1 MLEQRHNTH
10 ALSSYNSSSNNHS
23 YDFDNKTKIDKY
35 IKPINIKENM
45 YQITNNQINKVNDIL
60 TKYNLISEIS
70 SNKEEKTLSKIK
82 KRSSLSDIQYSP
94 RLKKKKNN
102 NNSSSLLNEINS
114 KIVPSSKDKDKNEVK
129 FEIQKTDE
137 FISNINN
144 TNTNNINKF
153 PETSKND
160 NKNKEFLTY
169 KNNKRETR
177 FNNIQKYIEEEN
189 KMKEKLKGRRKSKL
203 FMYQQM
209 NNSRNLV
216 RSIKKP
222 QMSFITKVFKTFSM
236 SVTKNYDMFS
246 GLKLNVKNNL
256 CFYTKKII
264 RREEFVIVEKKMN
277 KEKYEKLK
285 KEVEAEKIPTFSS
298 INTSSSNNS
307 TTKLKIKAKT
317 KLKSNLKKKT
327 HKHKTLIGKK
337 NMKRKKLFLPKNNK
351 PLRSISVHSRF
362 SNESNRTRLTPK
374 IPNMKQKYFKSNRI
388 KNKIGKDSRKYSI
401 ITRLQEKFFNK
412 KNSNTNIPNSSSLR
426 NYMIS
431 KSPFKNNLL
440 NINKITEDKDKE
452 NGENDFQKFLE
463 EQKVKRNKQIRNF
476 IKKQGMNS
484 YNFFYPKEPSPLLSV
499 FKNQCSVYPTLNINR
514 RSSLEKEEK
523 KLAKE
528 VNKTNDLYSTS
539 YRHEKISLK
548 KNGEQK
554 EKEKKK
560 DMNKIHVIEKH
571 YGNERDCPICRL
583 FKMRMEE
590 NEELNNNNTS
600 NINNNYNNIKS
611 MKYNKLKV
619 YDKYAGIFSPNP
631 HSGINLKK
639 DFEFMS
645 RNRINSAREIGLTN
659 DIGPPI
665 NKNFNV
671 LYEYLMQ

>member
-23 YDFDNKTKIDKY
+23 YDFDNKTKTDKY
-35 IKPINIKENM
+35 IKPISIKENM
-45 YQITNNQINKVNDIL
+45 IQISNNQINKVNDIL
-60 TKYNLISEIS
+60 NKYNLISEIS
-70 SNKEEKTLSKIK
+70 SNKEEKNLSKIK
-82 KRSSLSDIQYSP
+82 KRSTLSDIQYSP

-102 NNSSSLLNEINS
+102 NNSSSILNEVNS
-114 KIVPSSKDKDKNEVK
+114 KIIPSSKDKDKHEVK
-129 FEIQKTDE
+129 LEEQKTEE
-137 FISNINN
+137 FINNINN
-144 TNTNNINKF
+144 NKF
-153 PETSKND
+153 TDSSKND
-160 NKNKEFLTY
+160 NKMKELLTY
-169 KNNKRETR
+169 KNNNRETR
-177 FNNIQKYIEEEN
+177 FNNIQKYIEDEN

-222 QMSFITKVFKTFSM
+222 EISFITKIFKNFTM

-307 TTKLKIKAKT
+307 ISKLKIKAKT

-327 HKHKTLIGKK
+327 HKHKTLINKK
-337 NMKRKKLFLPKNNK
+337 NTKRKKLFLPKFNK

-362 SNESNRTRLTPK
+362 SNESNKTRLTPK
-374 IPNMKQKYFKSNRI
+374 IPNMKHKYRKSNKLR
-388 KNKIGKDSRKYSI
+388 NNVGKDTRKYSI

-412 KNSNTNIPNSSSLR
+412 KASSNTNIPNSSSLR
-426 NYMIS
+426 NYMNS

-440 NINKITEDKDKE
+440 NINKITEEGNKDKDKE
-452 NGENDFQKFLE
+452 IGENDFQKFLE
-463 EQKVKRNKQIRNF
+463 EQKIKRNKQIRNF

-523 KLAKE
+523 KLTKE
-528 VNKTNDLYSTS
+528 VNKTNDLYSTT

-548 KNGEQK
+548 KIREEK
-554 EKEKKK
+554 EKERKKEI
-560 DMNKIHVIEKH
+560 NKMHVIEKH

-583 FKMRMEE
+583 FKLRREE
-590 NEELNNNNTS
+590 NEELNNNNNNS
-600 NINNNYNNIKS
+600 SNNNYIKS
-611 MKYNKLKV
+611 MKYNKLKA
-619 YDKYAGIFSPNP
+619 YDKYSGMLSPNP
-631 HSGINLKK
+631 HTGINLKK
-639 DFEFMS
+639 DFELMS
-645 RNRINSAREIGLTN
+645 RNRINSARAIVSTN
-659 DIGPPI
+659 DNPTI

>member
-23 YDFDNKTKIDKY
+23 YDFDNKTKTDKY
-35 IKPINIKENM
+35 IKPISIKENM
-45 YQITNNQINKVNDIL
+45 IQISNNQINKVNDIL
-60 TKYNLISEIS
+60 NKYNLISEIS
-70 SNKEEKTLSKIK
+70 SNKEEKNLSKIK
-82 KRSSLSDIQYSP
+82 KRSTLSDIQYSP

-102 NNSSSLLNEINS
+102 NNSSSILNEVNS
-114 KIVPSSKDKDKNEVK
+114 KIIPSSKDKDKHEVK
-129 FEIQKTDE
+129 LEEQKTEE
-137 FISNINN
+137 FINNINN
-144 TNTNNINKF
+144 NKF
-153 PETSKND
+153 TDSSKND
-160 NKNKEFLTY
+160 NKMKELLTY
-169 KNNKRETR
+169 KNNNRETR
-177 FNNIQKYIEEEN
+177 FNNIQKYIEDEN

-222 QMSFITKVFKTFSM
+222 EISFITKIFKNFTM

-307 TTKLKIKAKT
+307 ISKLKIKAKT

-327 HKHKTLIGKK
+327 HKHKTLINKK
-337 NMKRKKLFLPKNNK
+337 NTKRKKLFLPKFNK

-362 SNESNRTRLTPK
+362 SNESNKTRLTPK
-374 IPNMKQKYFKSNRI
+374 IPNMKHKYRKSNKLR
-388 KNKIGKDSRKYSI
+388 NNVGKDTRKYSI

-412 KNSNTNIPNSSSLR
+412 KASSNTNIPNSSSLR
-426 NYMIS
+426 NYMNS

-440 NINKITEDKDKE
+440 NINKITEEGNKDKDKE
-452 NGENDFQKFLE
+452 IGENDFQKFLE
-463 EQKVKRNKQIRNF
+463 EQKIKRNKQIRNF

-523 KLAKE
+523 KLTKE
-528 VNKTNDLYSTS
+528 VNKTNDLYSTT

-548 KNGEQK
+548 KIREEK
-554 EKEKKK
+554 EKERKKEI
-560 DMNKIHVIEKH
+560 NKMHVIEKH

-583 FKMRMEE
+583 FKLRREE
-590 NEELNNNNTS
+590 NEELNNNNNNS
-600 NINNNYNNIKS
+600 SNNNYIKS
-611 MKYNKLKV
+611 MKYNKLKA
-619 YDKYAGIFSPNP
+619 YDKYSGMFSPNP
-631 HSGINLKK
+631 HTGINLKK
-639 DFEFMS
+639 DFELMS
-645 RNRINSAREIGLTN
+645 RNRINSARAIGLSKEDPT
-659 DIGPPI
+659 I

>member
-23 YDFDNKTKIDKY
+23 YDFDNKTKTDKY
-35 IKPINIKENM
+35 IKPISIKENM
-45 YQITNNQINKVNDIL
+45 IQISNNQINKVNDIL
-60 TKYNLISEIS
+60 NKYNLISEIS
-70 SNKEEKTLSKIK
+70 SNKEEKNLSKIK
-82 KRSSLSDIQYSP
+82 KRSTLSDIQYSP

-102 NNSSSLLNEINS
+102 NNSSSILNEVNS
-114 KIVPSSKDKDKNEVK
+114 KIIPSSKDKDKHEVK
-129 FEIQKTDE
+129 LEEQKTEE
-137 FISNINN
+137 FINNINN
-144 TNTNNINKF
+144 NKF
-153 PETSKND
+153 TDSSKND
-160 NKNKEFLTY
+160 NKMKEFLAY
-169 KNNKRETR
+169 KNNNRETR
-177 FNNIQKYIEEEN
+177 FNNIQKYIEDEN

-222 QMSFITKVFKTFSM
+222 EISFITKIFKNFTM

-307 TTKLKIKAKT
+307 ISKLKIKAKT

-327 HKHKTLIGKK
+327 HKHKTLINKK
-337 NMKRKKLFLPKNNK
+337 NTKRKKLFLPKFNK

-362 SNESNRTRLTPK
+362 SNESNKTRLTPK
-374 IPNMKQKYFKSNRI
+374 IPNMKHKYRKSNKLR
-388 KNKIGKDSRKYSI
+388 NNVGKDTRKYSI

-412 KNSNTNIPNSSSLR
+412 KASSNTNIPNSSSLR
-426 NYMIS
+426 NYMNS

-440 NINKITEDKDKE
+440 NINKITEEGNKDKDKE
-452 NGENDFQKFLE
+452 IGENDFQKFLE
-463 EQKVKRNKQIRNF
+463 EQKIKRNKQIRNF

-523 KLAKE
+523 KLTKE
-528 VNKTNDLYSTS
+528 VNKTNDLYSST

-548 KNGEQK
+548 KIREEK
-554 EKEKKK
+554 EKERKKEI
-560 DMNKIHVIEKH
+560 NKMHVIEKH

-583 FKMRMEE
+583 FKLRREE
-590 NEELNNNNTS
+590 NEELNNNNSS
-600 NINNNYNNIKS
+600 NNNNYIKS
-611 MKYNKLKV
+611 MKYNKLKA
-619 YDKYAGIFSPNP
+619 YDKYSGMLSPNP
-631 HSGINLKK
+631 HTGINLKK
-639 DFEFMS
+639 DFELMS
-645 RNRINSAREIGLTN
+645 RNRINSARAIGLSKEDQT
-659 DIGPPI
+659 I

>member
-45 YQITNNQINKVNDIL
+45 IQITNNQINKVNDIL

-222 QMSFITKVFKTFSM
+222 QMSFITKIFKTFSM

-337 NMKRKKLFLPKNNK
+337 NMKRKKLFLPKNR

-362 SNESNRTRLTPK
+362 SNESNRAR
-374 IPNMKQKYFKSNRI
+374 
-388 KNKIGKDSRKYSI
+388 
-401 ITRLQEKFFNK
+401 
-412 KNSNTNIPNSSSLR
+412 
-426 NYMIS
+426 
-431 KSPFKNNLL
+431 
-440 NINKITEDKDKE
+440 
-452 NGENDFQKFLE
+452 
-463 EQKVKRNKQIRNF
+463 
-476 IKKQGMNS
+476 
-484 YNFFYPKEPSPLLSV
+484 
-499 FKNQCSVYPTLNINR
+499 
-514 RSSLEKEEK
+514 
-523 KLAKE
+523 
-528 VNKTNDLYSTS
+528 
-539 YRHEKISLK
+539 
-548 KNGEQK
+548 
-554 EKEKKK
+554 KKK
-560 DMNKIHVIEKH
+560 KK
-571 YGNERDCPICRL
+571 RD
-583 FKMRMEE
+583 
-590 NEELNNNNTS
+590 
-600 NINNNYNNIKS
+600 
-611 MKYNKLKV
+611 
-619 YDKYAGIFSPNP
+619 
-631 HSGINLKK
+631 
-639 DFEFMS
+639 
-645 RNRINSAREIGLTN
+645 
-659 DIGPPI
+659 
-665 NKNFNV
+665 
-671 LYEYLMQ
+671 

>member
-23 YDFDNKTKIDKY
+23 YDFDNKTKTDKY
-35 IKPINIKENM
+35 IKPISIKENM
-45 YQITNNQINKVNDIL
+45 IQITNNQINKVNDIL
-60 TKYNLISEIS
+60 NKYNLISEIS
-70 SNKEEKTLSKIK
+70 SNKEEKNLSKIK
-82 KRSSLSDIQYSP
+82 KRSTLSDIQYSP

-102 NNSSSLLNEINS
+102 NNSSSILNEVNS
-114 KIVPSSKDKDKNEVK
+114 KIIPSSKDKDKHEVK
-129 FEIQKTDE
+129 LEEQKTEE
-137 FISNINN
+137 FINNINN
-144 TNTNNINKF
+144 NKF
-153 PETSKND
+153 TDSSKND
-160 NKNKEFLTY
+160 NKMKEFLTY
-169 KNNKRETR
+169 KNNNRETR
-177 FNNIQKYIEEEN
+177 FNNIQKYIEDEN

-222 QMSFITKVFKTFSM
+222 EISFITKIFKNFTM

-307 TTKLKIKAKT
+307 TSKLKIKAKT

-327 HKHKTLIGKK
+327 HKHKTLINKK
-337 NMKRKKLFLPKNNK
+337 NTKRKKLFLPKFNK

-362 SNESNRTRLTPK
+362 SNESYKTRLTPK
-374 IPNMKQKYFKSNRI
+374 IPNMKHKYRKSNKLR
-388 KNKIGKDSRKYSI
+388 NNVGKDTRKYSI

-412 KNSNTNIPNSSSLR
+412 KASSNTNIPNSSSLR
-426 NYMIS
+426 NYMNS

-440 NINKITEDKDKE
+440 NINKITEEGNKDKDKE
-452 NGENDFQKFLE
+452 IGENDFQKFLE
-463 EQKVKRNKQIRNF
+463 EQKIKRNKQIRNF

-523 KLAKE
+523 KLTKE
-528 VNKTNDLYSTS
+528 VNKTNDLYSTT

-548 KNGEQK
+548 KIREQK
-554 EKEKKK
+554 EKERKKEI
-560 DMNKIHVIEKH
+560 NKMHVIEKH

-583 FKMRMEE
+583 FKLRREE
-590 NEELNNNNTS
+590 NEELNNNNNNS
-600 NINNNYNNIKS
+600 SNNNYIKS
-611 MKYNKLKV
+611 IKYNKLKA
-619 YDKYAGIFSPNP
+619 YDKYSGMLSPNP
-631 HSGINLKK
+631 HTGINLKK
-639 DFEFMS
+639 DFELMS
-645 RNRINSAREIGLTN
+645 RNRINSARAIVSTN
-659 DIGPPI
+659 DNPTI

>member
-23 YDFDNKTKIDKY
+23 YDFDNKTKTDKY
-35 IKPINIKENM
+35 IKPISIKENM
-45 YQITNNQINKVNDIL
+45 IQISNNQINKVNDIL
-60 TKYNLISEIS
+60 NKYNLISEIS
-70 SNKEEKTLSKIK
+70 SNKEEKNLSKIK
-82 KRSSLSDIQYSP
+82 KRSTLSDIQYSP

-102 NNSSSLLNEINS
+102 NNSSSILNEVNS
-114 KIVPSSKDKDKNEVK
+114 KIIPSSKDKDKHEVK
-129 FEIQKTDE
+129 LEEQKTEE
-137 FISNINN
+137 FINNINN
-144 TNTNNINKF
+144 NNKF
-153 PETSKND
+153 TDSSKND
-160 NKNKEFLTY
+160 NKMKEFLAY
-169 KNNKRETR
+169 KNNNRETR
-177 FNNIQKYIEEEN
+177 FNNIQKYIEDEN
-189 KMKEKLKGRRKSKL
+189 KMKETLKGRRKSKL

-222 QMSFITKVFKTFSM
+222 EISFITKIFKNFTM

-307 TTKLKIKAKT
+307 ISKLKIKAKT

-327 HKHKTLIGKK
+327 HKHKTLINKK
-337 NMKRKKLFLPKNNK
+337 NTKRKKLFLPKFNK

-362 SNESNRTRLTPK
+362 SNESNKTRLTPK
-374 IPNMKQKYFKSNRI
+374 IPNMKHKYRKSNKLR
-388 KNKIGKDSRKYSI
+388 NNVGKDTRKYSI

-412 KNSNTNIPNSSSLR
+412 KASSNTNIPNSSSLR
-426 NYMIS
+426 NYMNS

-440 NINKITEDKDKE
+440 NINKITEEGNKDKDKE
-452 NGENDFQKFLE
+452 IGENDFQKFLE
-463 EQKVKRNKQIRNF
+463 EQKIKRNKQIRNF

-523 KLAKE
+523 KLTKE
-528 VNKTNDLYSTS
+528 VNKTNDLYSTT

-548 KNGEQK
+548 KMREQK
-554 EKEKKK
+554 EKERKKEI
-560 DMNKIHVIEKH
+560 NKMHVIEKH

-583 FKMRMEE
+583 FKLRREE
-590 NEELNNNNTS
+590 NEELNNNNNNS
-600 NINNNYNNIKS
+600 SNNNYIKS
-611 MKYNKLKV
+611 MKYNKLKA
-619 YDKYAGIFSPNP
+619 YDKYSGMLSPNP

-639 DFEFMS
+639 DFELMS
-645 RNRINSAREIGLTN
+645 RNRINSARAIVSTN
-659 DIGPPI
+659 DNPTI

>member
-23 YDFDNKTKIDKY
+23 YDFDNKTKADKY
-35 IKPINIKENM
+35 IKPISIKENM
-45 YQITNNQINKVNDIL
+45 IQISNNQINKVNDIL
-60 TKYNLISEIS
+60 NKYNLISEIS
-70 SNKEEKTLSKIK
+70 SNKEEKNLSKIK
-82 KRSSLSDIQYSP
+82 KRSTLSDIQYSP

-102 NNSSSLLNEINS
+102 NNSSSILNEVNS
-114 KIVPSSKDKDKNEVK
+114 KIIPSSKDKDKHEVK
-129 FEIQKTDE
+129 LEEQKTEE
-137 FISNINN
+137 FINNINN
-144 TNTNNINKF
+144 NKF
-153 PETSKND
+153 TDSSKND
-160 NKNKEFLTY
+160 NKMKEFLAY
-169 KNNKRETR
+169 KNNNRETR
-177 FNNIQKYIEEEN
+177 FNNIQKYIEDEN

-222 QMSFITKVFKTFSM
+222 EISFITKIFKNFTM

-307 TTKLKIKAKT
+307 ISKLKIKAKT

-327 HKHKTLIGKK
+327 HKHKTLINKK
-337 NMKRKKLFLPKNNK
+337 NTKRKKLFLPKFNK

-362 SNESNRTRLTPK
+362 SNESNKTRLTPK
-374 IPNMKQKYFKSNRI
+374 IPNMKHKYRKSNKLR
-388 KNKIGKDSRKYSI
+388 NNVGKDTRKYSI

-412 KNSNTNIPNSSSLR
+412 KASSNTNIPNSSSLR
-426 NYMIS
+426 NYMNS

-440 NINKITEDKDKE
+440 NINKITEEGNKDKDKE
-452 NGENDFQKFLE
+452 IGENDFQKFLE
-463 EQKVKRNKQIRNF
+463 EQKIKRNKQIRNF

-523 KLAKE
+523 KLTKE
-528 VNKTNDLYSTS
+528 VNKTNDLYSST

-548 KNGEQK
+548 KMREEK
-554 EKEKKK
+554 EKERKKEI
-560 DMNKIHVIEKH
+560 NKMHVIEKH

-583 FKMRMEE
+583 FKLRREE
-590 NEELNNNNTS
+590 NEELNNNNNNS
-600 NINNNYNNIKS
+600 SNNNYIKS
-611 MKYNKLKV
+611 IKYNKLKA
-619 YDKYAGIFSPNP
+619 YDKYSGMLSPNP
-631 HSGINLKK
+631 HTGINLKK
-639 DFEFMS
+639 DFELMS
-645 RNRINSAREIGLTN
+645 RNRINSARAIVSTN
-659 DIGPPI
+659 DNPTI

>member
-23 YDFDNKTKIDKY
+23 YDFDNKTKADKY
-35 IKPINIKENM
+35 IKPISIKENM
-45 YQITNNQINKVNDIL
+45 IQISNNQINKVNDIL
-60 TKYNLISEIS
+60 NKYNLISEIS
-70 SNKEEKTLSKIK
+70 SNKEEKNLSKIK
-82 KRSSLSDIQYSP
+82 KRSTLSDIQYSP

-102 NNSSSLLNEINS
+102 NNSSSILNEVNS
-114 KIVPSSKDKDKNEVK
+114 KIIPSSKDKDKHEVK
-129 FEIQKTDE
+129 LEEQKTEE
-137 FISNINN
+137 FINNINN
-144 TNTNNINKF
+144 NKF
-153 PETSKND
+153 TDSSKND
-160 NKNKEFLTY
+160 NKMKEFLAY
-169 KNNKRETR
+169 KNNNRETR
-177 FNNIQKYIEEEN
+177 FNNIQKYIEDEN

-222 QMSFITKVFKTFSM
+222 EISFITKIFKNFTM

-307 TTKLKIKAKT
+307 ISKLKIKAKT

-327 HKHKTLIGKK
+327 HKHKTLINKK
-337 NMKRKKLFLPKNNK
+337 NTKRKKLFLPKFNK

-362 SNESNRTRLTPK
+362 SNESNKTRLTPK
-374 IPNMKQKYFKSNRI
+374 IPNMKHKYRKSNKLR
-388 KNKIGKDSRKYSI
+388 NNVGKDTRKYSI

-412 KNSNTNIPNSSSLR
+412 KASSNTNIPNSSSLR
-426 NYMIS
+426 NYMNS

-440 NINKITEDKDKE
+440 NINKIKEEENKDKDKE
-452 NGENDFQKFLE
+452 IGENDFQKFLE
-463 EQKVKRNKQIRNF
+463 EQKIKRNKQIRNF

-523 KLAKE
+523 KLTKE
-528 VNKTNDLYSTS
+528 VNKTNDLYSST

-548 KNGEQK
+548 KMREEK
-554 EKEKKK
+554 EKERKREI
-560 DMNKIHVIEKH
+560 NKMHVIEKH

-583 FKMRMEE
+583 FKLRREE
-590 NEELNNNNTS
+590 NEELNNNNNNS
-600 NINNNYNNIKS
+600 SNNNYIKS
-611 MKYNKLKV
+611 IKYNKLKA
-619 YDKYAGIFSPNP
+619 YDKYSGMLSPNP
-631 HSGINLKK
+631 HTGINLKK
-639 DFEFMS
+639 DFELMS
-645 RNRINSAREIGLTN
+645 RNRINSARAIVSTN
-659 DIGPPI
+659 DNPTI

>member
-1 MLEQRHNTH
+1 MLEQRHNSH

-23 YDFDNKTKIDKY
+23 YDFDNKTKTDKY
-35 IKPINIKENM
+35 IKPISIKENM
-45 YQITNNQINKVNDIL
+45 IQISNNQINKVNDIL
-60 TKYNLISEIS
+60 NKYNLISEIS
-70 SNKEEKTLSKIK
+70 SNKEEKNLSKIK
-82 KRSSLSDIQYSP
+82 KRSTLSDIQYSP

-102 NNSSSLLNEINS
+102 NNSSSILNEVNS
-114 KIVPSSKDKDKNEVK
+114 KIIPSSKDKDKHEVK
-129 FEIQKTDE
+129 LEEQKTEE
-137 FISNINN
+137 FINNINN
-144 TNTNNINKF
+144 NKF
-153 PETSKND
+153 TDSSKND
-160 NKNKEFLTY
+160 NKMKEFLTY
-169 KNNKRETR
+169 KNNNRETR
-177 FNNIQKYIEEEN
+177 FNNIQKYIEDEN

-222 QMSFITKVFKTFSM
+222 EISFITKIFKNFTM

-307 TTKLKIKAKT
+307 ISKLKIKAKT

-327 HKHKTLIGKK
+327 HKHKTLINKK
-337 NMKRKKLFLPKNNK
+337 NTKRKKLFLPKFNK

-362 SNESNRTRLTPK
+362 SNESYKTRLTPK
-374 IPNMKQKYFKSNRI
+374 IPNMKHKYRKSNKLR
-388 KNKIGKDSRKYSI
+388 NNVGKDTRKYSI

-412 KNSNTNIPNSSSLR
+412 KASSNTNIPNSSSLR
-426 NYMIS
+426 NYMNS

-440 NINKITEDKDKE
+440 NINKITEEGNKDKDKE
-452 NGENDFQKFLE
+452 IGENDFQKFLE
-463 EQKVKRNKQIRNF
+463 EQKIKRNKQIRNF

-523 KLAKE
+523 KLTKE
-528 VNKTNDLYSTS
+528 INKTNDLYSTT

-548 KNGEQK
+548 KIREEK
-554 EKEKKK
+554 EKERKKEI
-560 DMNKIHVIEKH
+560 NKMHVIEKH

-583 FKMRMEE
+583 FKLRREE
-590 NEELNNNNTS
+590 NEELNNNNNNS
-600 NINNNYNNIKS
+600 SNNNYIKS
-611 MKYNKLKV
+611 IKYNKLKA
-619 YDKYAGIFSPNP
+619 YDKYSGMLSPNP
-631 HSGINLKK
+631 HTGINLKK
-639 DFEFMS
+639 DFELMS
-645 RNRINSAREIGLTN
+645 RNRINSARSIGLSKEDQT
-659 DIGPPI
+659 I

>member
-23 YDFDNKTKIDKY
+23 YDFDNKTKTDKY
-35 IKPINIKENM
+35 IKPISIKENM
-45 YQITNNQINKVNDIL
+45 IQISNNQINKVNDIL
-60 TKYNLISEIS
+60 NKYNLISEIS
-70 SNKEEKTLSKIK
+70 SNKEEKNLSKIK
-82 KRSSLSDIQYSP
+82 KRSTLSDIQYSP

-102 NNSSSLLNEINS
+102 NNSSSILNEVNS
-114 KIVPSSKDKDKNEVK
+114 KIIPSSKDKDKHEVK
-129 FEIQKTDE
+129 LEEQKTEE
-137 FISNINN
+137 FINNINN
-144 TNTNNINKF
+144 NKF
-153 PETSKND
+153 TDSSKND
-160 NKNKEFLTY
+160 NKMKEFLAY
-169 KNNKRETR
+169 KNNNRETR
-177 FNNIQKYIEEEN
+177 FNNIQKYIEDEN

-222 QMSFITKVFKTFSM
+222 EISFITKIFKNFTM

-264 RREEFVIVEKKMN
+264 RREEFVIVEKKIN

-307 TTKLKIKAKT
+307 ISKLKIKAKT

-327 HKHKTLIGKK
+327 HKHKTLINKK
-337 NMKRKKLFLPKNNK
+337 NTKRKKLFLPKFNK

-362 SNESNRTRLTPK
+362 SNESNKTRLTPK
-374 IPNMKQKYFKSNRI
+374 IPNMKHKYRKSNKLR
-388 KNKIGKDSRKYSI
+388 NNVGKDTRKYSI

-412 KNSNTNIPNSSSLR
+412 KASSNTNIPNSSSLR
-426 NYMIS
+426 NYMNS

-440 NINKITEDKDKE
+440 NINKITEEGNKDKDKE
-452 NGENDFQKFLE
+452 IGENDFQKFLE
-463 EQKVKRNKQIRNF
+463 EQKIKRNKQIRNF

-523 KLAKE
+523 KLTKE
-528 VNKTNDLYSTS
+528 VNKTNDLYSTT

-548 KNGEQK
+548 KIREQK
-554 EKEKKK
+554 EKERKKEI
-560 DMNKIHVIEKH
+560 NKMHVIEKH

-583 FKMRMEE
+583 FKLRREE
-590 NEELNNNNTS
+590 NEELNNNNNNSS
-600 NINNNYNNIKS
+600 NNNNYIKS
-611 MKYNKLKV
+611 MKYNKLKA
-619 YDKYAGIFSPNP
+619 YDKYSGMLSPNP
-631 HSGINLKK
+631 HTGINLKK
-639 DFEFMS
+639 DFELMS
-645 RNRINSAREIGLTN
+645 RNRINSARAIVSTN
-659 DIGPPI
+659 DNPTI

>member
-23 YDFDNKTKIDKY
+23 YDFDNKTKTDKY
-35 IKPINIKENM
+35 IKPISIKENM
-45 YQITNNQINKVNDIL
+45 IQISNNQINKVNDIL
-60 TKYNLISEIS
+60 NKYNLISEIS
-70 SNKEEKTLSKIK
+70 SNKEEKNLSKIK
-82 KRSSLSDIQYSP
+82 KRSTLSDIQYSP

-102 NNSSSLLNEINS
+102 NNSSSILNEVNS
-114 KIVPSSKDKDKNEVK
+114 KIIPSSKDKDKHEVK
-129 FEIQKTDE
+129 LEEQKTEE
-137 FISNINN
+137 FINNINN
-144 TNTNNINKF
+144 NKF
-153 PETSKND
+153 TDSSKND
-160 NKNKEFLTY
+160 NKMKEFLTY
-169 KNNKRETR
+169 KNNNRETR
-177 FNNIQKYIEEEN
+177 FNNIQKYIEDEN

-222 QMSFITKVFKTFSM
+222 EISFITKIFKNFTM

-307 TTKLKIKAKT
+307 ISKLKIKAKT

-327 HKHKTLIGKK
+327 HKHKTLINKK
-337 NMKRKKLFLPKNNK
+337 NIKRKKLFLPKFNK

-362 SNESNRTRLTPK
+362 SNESNKTRLTPK
-374 IPNMKQKYFKSNRI
+374 IPNMKHKYRKSNKLR
-388 KNKIGKDSRKYSI
+388 NNVGKDTRKYSI

-412 KNSNTNIPNSSSLR
+412 KASSNTNIPNSSSLR
-426 NYMIS
+426 NYMNS

-440 NINKITEDKDKE
+440 NINKITEEGNKDKDKE
-452 NGENDFQKFLE
+452 IGENDFQKFLE
-463 EQKVKRNKQIRNF
+463 EQKIKRNKQIRNF

-523 KLAKE
+523 KLTKE
-528 VNKTNDLYSTS
+528 VNKTNDLYSTT

-548 KNGEQK
+548 KIREQK
-554 EKEKKK
+554 EKERKKEI
-560 DMNKIHVIEKH
+560 NKMHVIEKH

-583 FKMRMEE
+583 FKLRREE
-590 NEELNNNNTS
+590 NEELNNNNNNS
-600 NINNNYNNIKS
+600 SNNNYIKS
-611 MKYNKLKV
+611 IKYNKLKA
-619 YDKYAGIFSPNP
+619 YDKYSGMLSPNP
-631 HSGINLKK
+631 HTGINLKK
-639 DFEFMS
+639 DFELMS
-645 RNRINSAREIGLTN
+645 RNRINSARAIGLSKEDQT
-659 DIGPPI
+659 I

>member
-23 YDFDNKTKIDKY
+23 YDFDNKTKTDKY
-35 IKPINIKENM
+35 IKPISIKENM
-45 YQITNNQINKVNDIL
+45 IQISNNQINKVNDIL
-60 TKYNLISEIS
+60 NKYNLISEIS
-70 SNKEEKTLSKIK
+70 SNKEEKNLSKIK
-82 KRSSLSDIQYSP
+82 KRSTLSDIQYSP

-102 NNSSSLLNEINS
+102 NNSSSILNEVNS
-114 KIVPSSKDKDKNEVK
+114 KIIPSSKDKDKHEVK
-129 FEIQKTDE
+129 FEEQKTEE
-137 FISNINN
+137 FINNINN
-144 TNTNNINKF
+144 NKF
-153 PETSKND
+153 TDSSKND
-160 NKNKEFLTY
+160 NKMKEFLAY
-169 KNNKRETR
+169 KNNNRETR
-177 FNNIQKYIEEEN
+177 FNNIQKYIEDEN

-222 QMSFITKVFKTFSM
+222 EISFITKIFKNFTM

-307 TTKLKIKAKT
+307 ISKLKIKAKT

-327 HKHKTLIGKK
+327 HKHKTLINKK
-337 NMKRKKLFLPKNNK
+337 NTKRKKLFLPKFNK

-362 SNESNRTRLTPK
+362 SNESNKTRLTPK
-374 IPNMKQKYFKSNRI
+374 IPNMKHKYRKSNKLR
-388 KNKIGKDSRKYSI
+388 NNVGKDTRKYSI

-412 KNSNTNIPNSSSLR
+412 KASSNTNIPNSSSLR
-426 NYMIS
+426 NYMNS

-440 NINKITEDKDKE
+440 NINKITEEGNKDKDKE
-452 NGENDFQKFLE
+452 IGENDFQKFLE
-463 EQKVKRNKQIRNF
+463 EQKIKRNKQIRNF

-523 KLAKE
+523 KLTKE
-528 VNKTNDLYSTS
+528 ANKTNDLYSTT

-548 KNGEQK
+548 KIREQK
-554 EKEKKK
+554 EKERKKEI
-560 DMNKIHVIEKH
+560 NKMHVIEKH

-583 FKMRMEE
+583 FKLRREE
-590 NEELNNNNTS
+590 NEELNNNNNNS
-600 NINNNYNNIKS
+600 SNNNYIKS
-611 MKYNKLKV
+611 MKYNKLKA
-619 YDKYAGIFSPNP
+619 YDKYSGMLSPNP
-631 HSGINLKK
+631 HTGINLKK
-639 DFEFMS
+639 DFELMS
-645 RNRINSAREIGLTN
+645 RNRINSARAIVSTN
-659 DIGPPI
+659 DNPTI

>member
-23 YDFDNKTKIDKY
+23 YDFDNKTKTDKY
-35 IKPINIKENM
+35 IKPISIKENM
-45 YQITNNQINKVNDIL
+45 IQISNNQINKVNDIL
-60 TKYNLISEIS
+60 NKYNLISEIS
-70 SNKEEKTLSKIK
+70 SNKEEKNLSKIK
-82 KRSSLSDIQYSP
+82 KRSTLSDIQYSP

-102 NNSSSLLNEINS
+102 NNSSSILNEVNS
-114 KIVPSSKDKDKNEVK
+114 KIIPSSKDKDKHEVK
-129 FEIQKTDE
+129 LEEQKTEE
-137 FISNINN
+137 FINNINN
-144 TNTNNINKF
+144 NKF
-153 PETSKND
+153 TDSSKND
-160 NKNKEFLTY
+160 NKMKEFLAY
-169 KNNKRETR
+169 KNNNRETR
-177 FNNIQKYIEEEN
+177 FNNIQKYIEDEN
-189 KMKEKLKGRRKSKL
+189 KMKEKLKWRRKSKL

-222 QMSFITKVFKTFSM
+222 EISFITKIFKNFTM

-307 TTKLKIKAKT
+307 ISKLKIKAKT

-327 HKHKTLIGKK
+327 HKHKTLINKK
-337 NMKRKKLFLPKNNK
+337 NTKRKKLFLPKFNK

-362 SNESNRTRLTPK
+362 SNESNKTRLTPK
-374 IPNMKQKYFKSNRI
+374 IPNMKHKYRKSNKLR
-388 KNKIGKDSRKYSI
+388 NNVGKDTRKYSI

-412 KNSNTNIPNSSSLR
+412 KASSNTNIPNSSSLR
-426 NYMIS
+426 NYMNS

-440 NINKITEDKDKE
+440 NINKITEEGNKDKDKE
-452 NGENDFQKFLE
+452 IGENDFQKFLE
-463 EQKVKRNKQIRNF
+463 EQKIKRNKQIRNF

-523 KLAKE
+523 KLTKE
-528 VNKTNDLYSTS
+528 VNKTNDLYSST

-548 KNGEQK
+548 KIREQK
-554 EKEKKK
+554 EKERKKEI
-560 DMNKIHVIEKH
+560 NKMHVIEKH

-583 FKMRMEE
+583 FKLRREE
-590 NEELNNNNTS
+590 NEELNNNNNNS
-600 NINNNYNNIKS
+600 SNNNYIKS
-611 MKYNKLKV
+611 IKYNKLKA
-619 YDKYAGIFSPNP
+619 YDKYSGMLSPNP
-631 HSGINLKK
+631 HTGINLKK
-639 DFEFMS
+639 DFELMS
-645 RNRINSAREIGLTN
+645 RNRINSARSIGLSKEDQT
-659 DIGPPI
+659 I

>member
-23 YDFDNKTKIDKY
+23 YDFDNKTKTDKY
-35 IKPINIKENM
+35 IKPISIKENM
-45 YQITNNQINKVNDIL
+45 IQISNNQINKVNDIL
-60 TKYNLISEIS
+60 NKYNLISEIS
-70 SNKEEKTLSKIK
+70 SNKEEKNLSKIK
-82 KRSSLSDIQYSP
+82 KRSTLSDIQYSP

-102 NNSSSLLNEINS
+102 NNSSSILNEVNS
-114 KIVPSSKDKDKNEVK
+114 KIIPSSKDKDKHEVK
-129 FEIQKTDE
+129 LEEQKTEE
-137 FISNINN
+137 FINNINN
-144 TNTNNINKF
+144 NKF
-153 PETSKND
+153 TDSSKND
-160 NKNKEFLTY
+160 NKMKEFLTY
-169 KNNKRETR
+169 KNNNRETR
-177 FNNIQKYIEEEN
+177 FNNIQKYIEDEN

-222 QMSFITKVFKTFSM
+222 EISFITKIFKNFTM

-307 TTKLKIKAKT
+307 ISKLKIKAKT

-327 HKHKTLIGKK
+327 HKHKTLINKK
-337 NMKRKKLFLPKNNK
+337 NTKRKKLFLPKFNK

-362 SNESNRTRLTPK
+362 SNESNKTRLTPK
-374 IPNMKQKYFKSNRI
+374 IPNMKHKYRKSNKLR
-388 KNKIGKDSRKYSI
+388 NNVGKDTRKYSI

-412 KNSNTNIPNSSSLR
+412 KASSNTNIPNSSSLR
-426 NYMIS
+426 NYMNS

-440 NINKITEDKDKE
+440 NINKITEEGNKDKDKE
-452 NGENDFQKFLE
+452 IGENDFQKFLE
-463 EQKVKRNKQIRNF
+463 EQKIKRNKQIRNF

-523 KLAKE
+523 KLTKE
-528 VNKTNDLYSTS
+528 VNKTNDLYSTT

-548 KNGEQK
+548 KIREQK
-554 EKEKKK
+554 EKERKKEI
-560 DMNKIHVIEKH
+560 NKMHVIEKH

-583 FKMRMEE
+583 FKLRREE
-590 NEELNNNNTS
+590 NEELNNNNNNS
-600 NINNNYNNIKS
+600 SNNNYIKS
-611 MKYNKLKV
+611 MKYNKLKA
-619 YDKYAGIFSPNP
+619 YDKYSGMLSPNP
-631 HSGINLKK
+631 HTGINLKK

-645 RNRINSAREIGLTN
+645 RNRINSARAIVSTN
-659 DIGPPI
+659 DNPTI

>member
-1 MLEQRHNTH
+1 
-10 ALSSYNSSSNNHS
+10 
-23 YDFDNKTKIDKY
+23 
-35 IKPINIKENM
+35 
-45 YQITNNQINKVNDIL
+45 
-60 TKYNLISEIS
+60 
-70 SNKEEKTLSKIK
+70 
-82 KRSSLSDIQYSP
+82 
-94 RLKKKKNN
+94 
-102 NNSSSLLNEINS
+102 
-114 KIVPSSKDKDKNEVK
+114 
-129 FEIQKTDE
+129 
-137 FISNINN
+137 
-144 TNTNNINKF
+144 
-153 PETSKND
+153 
-160 NKNKEFLTY
+160 
-169 KNNKRETR
+169 
-177 FNNIQKYIEEEN
+177 
-189 KMKEKLKGRRKSKL
+189 
-203 FMYQQM
+203 M

-222 QMSFITKVFKTFSM
+222 EISFITKIFKNFTM

-246 GLKLNVKNNL
+246 GLKLNVKNNF

-307 TTKLKIKAKT
+307 LSKLKIKAKT

-327 HKHKTLIGKK
+327 HKHKTLINKK
-337 NMKRKKLFLPKNNK
+337 NTKRKKLFLPKFNK

-362 SNESNRTRLTPK
+362 SNESNKTRLTPK
-374 IPNMKQKYFKSNRI
+374 IPNMKHKYCKSNKLR
-388 KNKIGKDSRKYSI
+388 NNVGKDTRKYSI

-412 KNSNTNIPNSSSLR
+412 KASSNTNIPNSSSLR
-426 NYMIS
+426 NYMNS

-440 NINKITEDKDKE
+440 NINKITEEGNKDKDKE
-452 NGENDFQKFLE
+452 IGENDFQKFLE
-463 EQKVKRNKQIRNF
+463 EQKIKRNKQIRNF

-528 VNKTNDLYSTS
+528 VNKTNDLYSTT

-548 KNGEQK
+548 KIREEK
-554 EKEKKK
+554 EKERKKEI
-560 DMNKIHVIEKH
+560 NKMHVIEKH

-583 FKMRMEE
+583 FKLRREE
-590 NEELNNNNTS
+590 NEELNNNNS
-600 NINNNYNNIKS
+600 SNNNYIKS
-611 MKYNKLKV
+611 IKYNKLKA
-619 YDKYAGIFSPNP
+619 YDKYSGMLSPNP
-631 HSGINLKK
+631 HTGINLKK
-639 DFEFMS
+639 DFELMS
-645 RNRINSAREIGLTN
+645 RNRINSARSIGLSKEDQT
-659 DIGPPI
+659 I